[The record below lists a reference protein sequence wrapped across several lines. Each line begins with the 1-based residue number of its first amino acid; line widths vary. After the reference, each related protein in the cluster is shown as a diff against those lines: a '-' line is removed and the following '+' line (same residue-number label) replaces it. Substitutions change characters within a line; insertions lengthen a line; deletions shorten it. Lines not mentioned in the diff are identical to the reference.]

1 MVGCSGS
8 LPLWPN
14 LEGSLLAP
22 ATAKRGLA
30 RKFFTAEFMS
40 WSVIATSSSY
50 DGRRKLERSDG
61 MNEAVAEFGVKI
73 EPRYGTFAF
82 LVSDSRA
89 SVEHARQP
97 RCWEHPVFMA
107 IVCSKTRPFYRR
119 EVWGEFEWMEVIRSY
134 CDLLQPCLARFTSS
148 WSKLPCRICNL
159 MF

>member
-61 MNEAVAEFGVKI
+61 MNEAVAEFGVKT
-73 EPRYGTFAF
+73 EPRYGTFGF
-82 LVSDSRA
+82 LVP
-89 SVEHARQP
+89 EHPLSTQDNP
-97 RCWEHPVFMA
+97 GIGEHPVFMA
-107 IVCSKTRPFYRR
+107 IVCSKTRPLYRC
-119 EVWGEFEWMEVIRSY
+119 EVWGEFEWMEVIRSC